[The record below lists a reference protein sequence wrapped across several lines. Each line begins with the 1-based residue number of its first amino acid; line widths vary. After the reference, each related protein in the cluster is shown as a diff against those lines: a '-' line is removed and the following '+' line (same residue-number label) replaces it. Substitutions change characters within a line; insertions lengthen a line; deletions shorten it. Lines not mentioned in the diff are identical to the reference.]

1 MSRPENTTDHITP
14 YDRLAWS
21 DVQVEE
27 LLASGEMR
35 PELAAYFGEQEYREL
50 ARLAREARKTPLK
63 KDALR
68 VFVLPGIMGSQL
80 GMSRRAPLPNDVL
93 WLDPVDI
100 GFGKLLTLE
109 MASQAPIVS
118 LGVVLYTHLKLKLF
132 LRAAGFDAV
141 FHDYDWRLGVDDLGH
156 QLAERL
162 RAESGRIAIVAHS
175 MGGLIAR
182 AALTLPGTEKVERFI
197 MLGTPNFG
205 SFAPVQALRGT
216 YAVVRKIARLD
227 MRNSAETLAD
237 KVFST
242 FPSLYHL
249 LPPTGHSGATDLFD
263 PSQWPRFGPRPR
275 VDLLESARALERMLA
290 PPDSRF
296 ATIVGV
302 NQETVTSVDREHDDF
317 VYTITRYGDGT
328 VPTACA
334 VLPGAR
340 TYFTPV
346 AHSEL
351 TRHRKVADAVGD
363 LLRTGETRRL
373 ATEWTRGGM
382 EEARV
387 SDHELRRTHVTKV
400 DWAGLQPE
408 ERRVFLQ
415 TLNEP
420 PKLKLKAR
428 SAHAHGPRLVA
439 VRAGGAR
446 EAAKDTSD
454 APIDG
459 ALKITK
465 STAADLSARGARH
478 SGDSARKVG
487 AGTSPRPKRAPVEKV
502 RPLEIRIQLGDI
514 VRAADE
520 ALVVS
525 VFQDVKPAGAVASID
540 AHLKG
545 LIAEFTARRM
555 LPGEAGN
562 VVTVPAHGR
571 LPHADEVLL
580 AGIGRF
586 DRLSARTIEFTAE
599 NVVRLCVRSGI
610 KSFATVLWGNG
621 ASFPAEVSFESQL
634 RGYLHGLAAVDPDST
649 LERITFCVRD
659 KTHHRKLTSS
669 ASILLSTERMQ
680 GREIVLREKVPA
692 ASRAKAQSK
701 GKSKATRPKL
711 TRVESVIPAISYL
724 LVNEQPAPDG
734 GTIFRSALLT
744 AGKQAAVVSEPQPF
758 VRESLDQHLRKL
770 ESPDFKLGD
779 MKKFGEELA
788 ALTLHQTVRAELHN
802 MRNRPLVVVHDATAS
817 RIPWETL
824 CIRGWFPAIEKGLS
838 RRYAAEQLSL
848 ARFNESRRTRKDL
861 AVLLVANPTE
871 DLAGAELEGDRLV
884 SLLEPI
890 NNARVTVVKGQA
902 ATCTRL
908 LAELQSG
915 AYDVLHYA
923 GHAFFDERSPSRS
936 GIQLADA
943 VLTSLQLAELAQL
956 PALVVFNACE
966 SARVR
971 RDVTLRLQASH
982 GLAEIFLRGGVANY
996 IGTYWPVNDTA
1007 AVAFTET
1014 FYSTL
1019 LRNNA
1024 LGAAVVKAR
1033 SAIRELRS
1041 IDWADYIHYGD
1052 PDFRLKE

>member
-1 MSRPENTTDHITP
+1 
-14 YDRLAWS
+14 
-21 DVQVEE
+21 
-27 LLASGEMR
+27 MR

-63 KDALR
+63 KDATR

-80 GMSRRAPLPNDVL
+80 GTHRRVPQPNDIL

-100 GFGKLLTLE
+100 GFGKLMTLE
-109 MASQAPIVS
+109 MSAGVPIVS
-118 LGVVLYTHLKLKLF
+118 LGVMLYTHLKLKLF
-132 LRAAGFDAV
+132 LRSAGYDAV
-141 FHDYDWRLGVDDLGH
+141 FYDYDWRLGVDELGL

-162 RAESGRIAIVAHS
+162 RAEQGKIAIVAHS
-175 MGGLIAR
+175 MGGLVAR
-182 AALTLPGTEKVERFI
+182 AALALAGTEKVERFI

-227 MRNSAETLAD
+227 MRNSAETLAE
-237 KVFST
+237 KIFST

-296 ATIVGV
+296 AVIVGV

-340 TYFTPV
+340 TYFTQV
-346 AHSEL
+346 SHSEL
-351 TRHRKVADAVGD
+351 TRDRKVADAVGD
-363 LLRTGETRRL
+363 LLRSGETRRL
-373 ATEWTRGGM
+373 ATEWTHGGM
-382 EEARV
+382 EEARI
-387 SDHELRRTHVTKV
+387 SDHELRRTHVDKV
-400 DWAGLQPE
+400 DWAGLEPE
-408 ERRVFLQ
+408 ERRVYLQ
-415 TLNEP
+415 SLNEP

-428 SAHAHGPRLVA
+428 TTYALGPRFVTA
-439 VRAGGAR
+439 SRD
-446 EAAKDTSD
+446 AAKQANDQVH
-454 APIDG
+454 IDG
-459 ALKITK
+459 AVKTAK
-465 STAADLSARGARH
+465 STGADSITRSSRATTPQSRRFPGATGGR
-478 SGDSARKVG
+478 S
-487 AGTSPRPKRAPVEKV
+487 KRAAVEKP
-502 RPLEIRIQLGDI
+502 RPLEIRIALGDI
-514 VRAADE
+514 VKAADE
-520 ALVVS
+520 ALVVA
-525 VFQDVKPAGAVASID
+525 VFQDVKPAGAVAAID

-571 LPHADEVLL
+571 LPHAEEVLL

-586 DRLSARTIEFTAE
+586 DRLSSRTIEFTAE
-599 NVVRLCVRSGI
+599 NVVRLCVRSGL

-621 ASFPAEVSFESQL
+621 ASFPAELSFESQL
-634 RGYLHGLAAVDPDST
+634 RGYLHGLAAVDPDFT

-659 KTHHRKLTSS
+659 KTHHRQLLS
-669 ASILLSTERMQ
+669 AARIMLSTERMP
-680 GREIVLREKVPA
+680 GREMVLREKSPA
-692 ASRAKAQSK
+692 APR
-701 GKSKATRPKL
+701 GKRKSAPRV
-711 TRVESVIPAISYL
+711 RVEGVIPAITYL
-724 LVNEQPAPDG
+724 LVNEQPTADG
-734 GTIFRSALLT
+734 GTVLRSALLT
-744 AGKQAAVVSEPQPF
+744 AGKQAAVIAESQPF
-758 VRESLDQHLRKL
+758 THDLLDQHLRKL
-770 ESPDFKLGD
+770 ETTAFKPGD

-788 ALTLHQTVRAELHN
+788 VLTLHQTVRSELHQ
-802 MRNRPLVVVHDATAS
+802 MRNRPLVVVHDAPAS
-817 RIPWETL
+817 RIPWEAM
-824 CIRGWFPAIEKGLS
+824 CIRGWFPAVEKGLS

-848 ARFNESRRTRKDL
+848 ARFNEARRQRKDL

-884 SLLEPI
+884 AMLEPVA
-890 NNARVTVVKGQA
+890 NARVTVVKGQA
-902 ATCTRL
+902 ATRTRL

-923 GHAFFDERSPSRS
+923 GHAFFDASLPSRS
-936 GIQLADA
+936 GIQCADA

-956 PALVVFNACE
+956 PALVVLNACE

-971 RDVTLRLQASH
+971 RDVTRRLQESH

-996 IGTYWPVNDTA
+996 IGTYWPVSDTA
-1007 AVAFTET
+1007 AVAFSEA

-1019 LRNNA
+1019 LRKSA
-1024 LGAAVVKAR
+1024 LGSAVIKAR
-1033 SAIRELRS
+1033 TAIRELRS